1 MNSWKIFQKFTDILN
16 YKMTKHKQITIAI
29 PVFNDQEYIAR
40 CIDSALEQSSELVKI
55 IISDNNSSDNTS
67 EICQS
72 YASKHDHVTYIRHNT
87 NIGGF
92 ENFRYLAE
100 QCDTEY
106 FMWLASDDWISKDFI
121 EASYGF
127 LSSNNDYVLA
137 TATSAYYDPDNN
149 NFLFATSTSS
159 IESNDSNCRA
169 IEYIKN
175 LTDNSEFYGLYRTSS
190 IKLERH
196 KVIGSDWLWG
206 INTAFEGKIKSMPKA
221 LIHRNYKWNNPNRSA
236 EVAKS
241 EGLPIPQGE
250 QPHYATALFSFFYF
264 SNLPKKDG
272 NGSTCISLAWEIFKE
287 FKNSKSIPSELF
299 IFNDCSKFFGADTT
313 KIYLKSLRHALHKEC
328 NKILNNQP
336 AELTLNKVLEIT
348 LTLKTWQQNEA
359 NLENRRVSNNDFY
372 DFVVN
377 SIDNPAYLCSIVP
390 KISEISEELRFLVI
404 DYLTHSI
411 QFFQKDELIELYSD
425 HLMGVLKYFNTYYF
439 NALEIHPL
447 RMPAHKQRSLEYLIN
462 KINMISVYFSAKN
475 VKSIMIERGNLLRN
489 YLMVTGVAVDHQ
501 FSPKSSNTKKKIG
514 LIAQSLNSP
523 TDTYTSLPA
532 LSNLDK
538 TKFEIV
544 IFTLSLASADN
555 ISPMENYA
563 ANIADKV
570 ILLNGGTNSEIIDC
584 IRKEDLDAILIG
596 NNITAVS
603 NKLSLISCARL
614 ARNQISFNPSC
625 VTSGYANI
633 DYYISGT
640 FVEPSDAQDQYTEKL
655 VLIDGPAHTRLLPVN
670 ENFEFLTRN
679 KREDEV
685 TRFVSGANFYKLTP
699 NTIQV
704 WLKTLKEI
712 PKSTLSLYPFG
723 PAWSSNYDVEKFLE
737 NLKKEAAI
745 NEISFDRIEI
755 LSPFININ
763 DIRVYLQKM
772 DVYLDSF
779 PFSGINSLL
788 DPLSVG
794 LPIVSLKGNSFRS
807 NMGASV
813 LRELDLLCLLA
824 ENEVEYVE
832 ICKKLSKDPMFL
844 EEVSSTISRK
854 LKSSRLYDTN
864 WFSKEF
870 EQVFS
875 EILK

>member
-1 MNSWKIFQKFTDILN
+1 MNPRKILKKSTDSMNS
-16 YKMTKHKQITIAI
+16 KMTKQKKITIAI
-29 PVFNDQEYIAR
+29 PVFNDQDYIER

-55 IISDNNSSDNTS
+55 IIADNHSSDNTS

-72 YASKHDHVTYIRHNT
+72 YAKKYEHVTYIRHNT

-121 EASYGF
+121 EASYDF
-127 LSSNNDYVLA
+127 LASNNDYVLA
-137 TATSAYYDPDNN
+137 TATSAYYDLDN

-159 IESNDSNCRA
+159 IESNDPTCRV

-175 LTDNSEFYGLYRTSS
+175 LTDNSEFYGLYRASS

-206 INTAFEGKIKSMPKA
+206 INTAFKGKIKSMPKS
-221 LIHRNYKWNNPNRSA
+221 LIHRNYKWNDPNRSA

-241 EGLPIPQGE
+241 EGLPISQGE

-264 SNLPKKDG
+264 SNLTNKDG
-272 NGSTCISLAWEIFKE
+272 DGSTYISLAWEIFKE

-299 IFNDCSKFFGADTT
+299 IFNDCSRFFGAYTA
-313 KIYLKSLRHALHKEC
+313 KIYLESLRNTLHKEC
-328 NKILNNQP
+328 NKILNNKSTC
-336 AELTLNKVLEIT
+336 LTLNKVLEIT

-359 NLENRRVSNNDFY
+359 NLDNRRVSNNDFY

-377 SIDNPAYLCSIVP
+377 SIDNPAYLSSIVP
-390 KISEISEELRFLVI
+390 KISEISEEIRFLVI

-411 QFFQKDELIELYSD
+411 QFFQKNDLIELYSD
-425 HLMGVLKYFNTYYF
+425 HLVSVLRYFNNYYF

-447 RMPAHKQRSLEYLIN
+447 RMPLHKRKSLEYLIT
-462 KINMISVYFSAKN
+462 KINMISVYFSVKN
-475 VKSIMIERGNLLRN
+475 VKSIMIERGSLLRN

-544 IFTLSLASADN
+544 IFTLSIASSEN
-555 ISPMENYA
+555 ISRMENYA

-570 ILLNGGTNSEIIDC
+570 ILLNGGTNSEIIEC

-625 VTSGYANI
+625 VTSGYSNI

-640 FVEPSDAQDQYTEKL
+640 FVEPIDAQDHYTEKL

-679 KREDEV
+679 KREDGV
-685 TRFVSGANFYKLTP
+685 TRFVSGANFYKLTQ
-699 NTIQV
+699 NTIKV
-704 WLKTLKEI
+704 WLKILKEV
-712 PKSTLSLYPFG
+712 PESTLSLYPFG
-723 PAWSSNYDVEKFLE
+723 PAWSSNYDIEKFLE
-737 NLKKEAAI
+737 NFRNEAAI
-745 NEISFDRIEI
+745 NQILFERIEI
-755 LSPFININ
+755 LPPFINIS
-763 DIRVYLQKM
+763 DIRIYLQKM

-824 ENEVEYVE
+824 ENEFEYVE
-832 ICKKLSKDPMFL
+832 ICKKLSKDPLFL
-844 EEVSSTISRK
+844 EEVSSTISTK
-854 LKSSRLYDTN
+854 LKSSRLYDAN

-870 EQVFS
+870 EQILS

>member
-1 MNSWKIFQKFTDILN
+1 MTMQKR
-16 YKMTKHKQITIAI
+16 ITIAI

-40 CIDSALEQSSELVKI
+40 CINSALEQSSELVKI
-55 IISDNNSSDNTS
+55 IIADNNSTDNTS
-67 EICQS
+67 QICQS
-72 YASKHDHVTYIRHNT
+72 YANKHEHIKYIRHGT

-92 ENFRYLAE
+92 ENFRYLSE
-100 QCDTEY
+100 QCDTDY

-121 EASYGF
+121 EESYKF
-127 LSSNNDYVLA
+127 LSANNDYVLA
-137 TATSAYYDPDNN
+137 TATSAYYDSISN

-159 IESNDSNCRA
+159 IESNDSNHRA

-175 LTDNSEFYGLYRTSS
+175 LTDNSEFYGLYRTSA

-206 INTAFEGKIKSMPKA
+206 IKTAFKGKIKSIPNA

-241 EGLPIPQGE
+241 EGLSIHQGD
-250 QPHYATALFSFFYF
+250 QPHYATALFSLFYF
-264 SNLPKKDG
+264 SNLPKKDDD
-272 NGSTCISLAWEIFKE
+272 GSTYVSLAWEIFKE
-287 FKNSKSIPSELF
+287 FKKTKNIPSELF
-299 IFNDCSKFFGADTT
+299 LFNDCLKFFGSEAT
-313 KIYLKSLRHALHKEC
+313 KIYLESLKNVLHKEC
-328 NKILNNQP
+328 NKILNNQSTD
-336 AELTLNKVLEIT
+336 LTLSKILEIT
-348 LTLKTWQQNEA
+348 LTLKIWQNNEN
-359 NLENRRVSNNDFY
+359 NLIYKNSRNNDFY

-377 SIDNPAYLCSIVP
+377 SIDNPSYVCSVIP
-390 KISEISEELRFLVI
+390 KISEIPEEIRFLVI

-411 QFFQKDELIELYSD
+411 QFFKKCEHIEIYSQ
-425 HLMGVLKYFNTYYF
+425 HLMRVLTYFNTYFF
-439 NALEIHPL
+439 NGLEIHPL

-462 KINMISVYFSAKN
+462 KINMISIYFSEKN
-475 VKSIMIERGNLLRN
+475 VKSIMIERGNLIRN
-489 YLMVTGVAVDHQ
+489 YLMVTGVPVDYQ
-501 FSPKSSNTKKKIG
+501 FSTKSYNPKKKIG

-538 TKFEIV
+538 NQFEIV
-544 IFTLSLASADN
+544 IFTLSIASANN

-570 ILLNGGTNSEIIDC
+570 ILLNGGTNSEIIEC
-584 IRKEDLDAILIG
+584 IRKEELDVILIG

-640 FVEPSDAQDQYTEKL
+640 LVEPTDAQDQYTEKL
-655 VLIDGPAHTRLLPVN
+655 VLIDGPAHTRLLPIN
-670 ENFEFLTRN
+670 EDFEFLTPNTRV
-679 KREDEV
+679 DGI

-712 PKSTLSLYPFG
+712 PESTLSLYPFG

-737 NLKKEAAI
+737 NIKEEAEL
-745 NEISFDRIEI
+745 NNISFDRIEI
-755 LSPFININ
+755 SPPFININ
-763 DIRVYLQKM
+763 DIRIYLQKM

-794 LPIVSLKGNSFRS
+794 LPIVTLKGNSFRS

-813 LRELDLLCLLA
+813 LKELDLLCLIA
-824 ENEVEYVE
+824 DNEIQYVE
-832 ICKKLSKDPMFL
+832 ICKKLSRNPEFK
-844 EEVSSTISRK
+844 EEISLIISKK
-854 LKSSRLYDTN
+854 LKKSRLYDAN

-875 EILK
+875 KILK